1 MSERFVSDVE
11 LAKRYGVVRQT
22 VWRWA
27 AIGVLP
33 RPVRLSPGCT
43 RWLSREIEQLDAD
56 RIAAREPRKSRA
68 ER

>member
-1 MSERFVSDVE
+1 MTDRYLSDTD
-11 LAKRYGVVRQT
+11 LASRYGVVRQT

-27 AIGVLP
+27 AAGVLP

-43 RWLSREIEQLDAD
+43 RWLARDIEGVD
-56 RIAAREPRKSRA
+56 AARLSARDAQKA